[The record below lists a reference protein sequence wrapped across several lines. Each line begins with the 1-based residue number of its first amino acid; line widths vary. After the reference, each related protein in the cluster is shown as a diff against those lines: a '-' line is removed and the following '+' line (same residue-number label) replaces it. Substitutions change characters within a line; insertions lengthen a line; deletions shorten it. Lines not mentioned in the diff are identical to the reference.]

1 MAILRVIGL
10 AAGLTVTGT
19 LTGTRTGSRAGTRTG
34 TRITR
39 DDLEAKLRDMAGD
52 LDDTV
57 ETARPTLLA
66 GAAAVAVLV
75 VLVAYLLGRR
85 SGRAR
90 SAVVEIRKV

>member
-1 MAILRVIGL
+1 MAILRMIGL
-10 AAGLTVTGT
+10 AVGLTTTGT
-19 LTGTRTGSRAGTRTG
+19 LTESRSGTRTG

-57 ETARPTLLA
+57 ETARPKLIAGLA
-66 GAAAVAVLV
+66 AGAVLV